1 MDDQR
6 GPIGAGD
13 TRETSVPAG
22 TLGGRAPSWVILL
35 GAALVA
41 LGVFGRQHPSPIS
54 ATVDRAPTEAK
65 RGEPTHP
72 PSPIPARRWKDV
84 LLCVFRG
91 ISEDRIMLIGAGVTY
106 YAILAL
112 FPGIG
117 AIVAIYGLFADPGS
131 IAAHLDTLSGVAP
144 AGAVGVLR
152 DQLMRLAHQNRA
164 ALGFSFAVSLAIAL
178 WSANAGVSGLFEALT
193 AVHEEKEKRS
203 LVKYYAMTLAFT
215 AGMIVLVLLSLV
227 ILIVLPLVLDHIAH
241 PGAPPV
247 LLKIIRWPILFVL
260 IVLAL
265 SVIYRYCP
273 SRSAPRWRWITWG
286 SAFAAVA
293 WLVVSALFSW
303 YVANFGSY
311 DKTYGSLGA
320 IIGFM
325 TWMWL
330 SIVVVLVG
338 ARLDAELQRR
348 EKAGR
353 PASFPETPHPKAANA
368 LGSQRL

>member
-6 GPIGAGD
+6 EPIGAGD
-13 TRETSVPAG
+13 ALETPVAVGAP
-22 TLGGRAPSWVILL
+22 GGRAPSWMILL
-35 GAALVA
+35 AASLVA
-41 LGVFGRQHPSPIS
+41 LGAFRRQRPAPIL
-54 ATVDRAPTEAK
+54 ATVDRAPGEAK
-65 RGEPTHP
+65 RDGQTQT
-72 PSPIPARRWKDV
+72 PSPIPARGWKDV
-84 LLCVFRG
+84 LLRVLRG

-117 AIVAIYGLFADPGS
+117 AIVAIYGLFADPSS

-144 AGAVGVLR
+144 AGAVGVMR

-164 ALGFSFAVSLAIAL
+164 ALGFSFAVSLVIAL

-193 AVHEEKEKRS
+193 AVYEEKEKRS
-203 LVKYYAMTLAFT
+203 LVKYYATTLAFT
-215 AGMIVLVLLSLV
+215 AGIIVLVLLSLA

-241 PGAPPV
+241 PGVPPV

-265 SVIYRYCP
+265 SVIYRYGP
-273 SRSAPRWRWITWG
+273 SRSAPRWRWITGG

-293 WLVVSALFSW
+293 WLAVSALFSW

-338 ARLDAELQRR
+338 AKLDEVLERPIAEGESNRR
-348 EKAGR
+348 
-353 PASFPETPHPKAANA
+353 
-368 LGSQRL
+368 